1 MVPCSVGVLSFLVC
15 WLLLDLANED
25 TCRRLGRRRG
35 QRPEFL
41 PPLSGFSLVSGS
53 GCTFLGGSA
62 HIWALGTPPPPSCL
76 QTQGGSSFPL
86 QLIPGWPP
94 CLPGA
99 LSAVRPRPVP
109 APNSRR
115 GCCLP
120 VWTLQKQWPFCYSH
134 GPFHSLFLLSLARIQ
149 NAPTLF
155 TRTSLPSSGLASP
168 EPPWLQIPGQ
178 AVPLHGKHRAGA
190 GARGARSRLTSPSR
204 SAERSLLTL
213 IQPPGLRG
221 RVVASRFPAWQISLL
236 LDNSDIGCQYL
247 IRLKSPWRAVDSSRA
262 WHWALCAVYL
272 ARALFSLSKPSPLQ
286 RAPEAL

>member
-1 MVPCSVGVLSFLVC
+1 MKTPAGDWGADEGRGQNFSLRCLVSVLS
-15 WLLLDLANED
+15 LAVAAPSSGAQLTSGPWEHHL
-25 TCRRLGRRRG
+25 RLRAS
-35 QRPEFL
+35 RPR
-41 PPLSGFSLVSGS
+41 
-53 GCTFLGGSA
+53 
-62 HIWALGTPPPPSCL
+62 
-76 QTQGGSSFPL
+76 GGSSFPL

-134 GPFHSLFLLSLARIQ
+134 GPLHSLFLLSLARIQ